1 MFEEI
6 RRKREEIRNNILK
19 GFDDEL
25 EKAHKDGDLHPNGKW
40 VWVSSAAGGKG
51 DWRKIN
57 GRAHQKHQASQGGGS
72 ASGSS
77 TQQQSSGDKYKKA
90 SGAAAPKKEDKK
102 STPTKSST
110 PTVEQAAKFLEEN
123 ASKWMDYQYG
133 DLDDDSE
140 EKFSTAEKFIK
151 TFKQFD
157 YTEEDEAE
165 EYRDKMENKGYKVV
179 DVGDG
184 SDTYVFA
191 VLKKFTKSSS
201 STKNKNSD
209 NTSSK
214 RETAN
219 SGGVSNAPHPDKTD
233 NGSTSKVDF
242 STRAKKES
250 DVPLKKLRGKTD
262 ELEGNVTIGKS
273 SYYLNIRTA
282 DNGKDYD
289 VVVKDGNGN
298 SRTFGLKTLANL
310 SKQVKYEM
318 KPSYKKVTELN
329 GAGDTVVNTHKVKN
343 VKLDKERL

>member
-1 MFEEI
+1 MRDFNSKTNSNLSIDDFE
-6 RRKREEIRNNILK
+6 RHGRDRYT
-19 GFDDEL
+19 DEVSWS
-25 EKAHKDGDLHPNGKW
+25 AVFNPKDGKLYKNDWDAKEANASNQQKSKTQKSN
-40 VWVSSAAGGKG
+40 SSISVTSV
-51 DWRKIN
+51 D
-57 GRAHQKHQASQGGGS
+57 S
-72 ASGSS
+72 
-77 TQQQSSGDKYKKA
+77 
-90 SGAAAPKKEDKK
+90 
-102 STPTKSST
+102 
-110 PTVEQAAKFLEEN
+110 AAKFLEEN

-133 DLDDDSE
+133 DLDGDLE
-140 EKFSTAEKFIK
+140 EKFSAAEKFIK

-157 YTEEDEAE
+157 YKEEGEAE
-165 EYRDKMENKGYKVV
+165 EYRDKMKNKGYKVV

-191 VLKKFTKSSS
+191 VLKKSAKSSS

-209 NTSSK
+209 NASSK

-219 SGGVSNAPHPDKTD
+219 SGGVSNAPTPDKTD

-343 VKLDKERL
+343 IKLDKERL

>member
-6 RRKREEIRNNILK
+6 RRKREEIRNNILKSFNSDLMK

-72 ASGSS
+72 ASDYS
-77 TQQQSSGDKYKKA
+77 TQQQSSGDNKKA

-133 DLDDDSE
+133 DLDGDLE
-140 EKFSTAEKFIK
+140 EKFSAAEKFIK

-191 VLKKFTKSSS
+191 VLKKSTKSSS

-219 SGGVSNAPHPDKTD
+219 SGG
-233 NGSTSKVDF
+233 G
-242 STRAKKES
+242 
-250 DVPLKKLRGKTD
+250 
-262 ELEGNVTIGKS
+262 
-273 SYYLNIRTA
+273 
-282 DNGKDYD
+282 
-289 VVVKDGNGN
+289 
-298 SRTFGLKTLANL
+298 
-310 SKQVKYEM
+310 
-318 KPSYKKVTELN
+318 
-329 GAGDTVVNTHKVKN
+329 
-343 VKLDKERL
+343 